1 MSDFAHPRGKL
12 NLSSQLPPMYRGE
25 TLVTAATQGDTQV
38 LWCSVLFFSEV
49 LNLTVNCSVGMV

>member
-25 TLVTAATQGDTQV
+25 TLVTAATLGDTQV

-49 LNLTVNCSVGMV
+49 LNLMVNCSVGMV